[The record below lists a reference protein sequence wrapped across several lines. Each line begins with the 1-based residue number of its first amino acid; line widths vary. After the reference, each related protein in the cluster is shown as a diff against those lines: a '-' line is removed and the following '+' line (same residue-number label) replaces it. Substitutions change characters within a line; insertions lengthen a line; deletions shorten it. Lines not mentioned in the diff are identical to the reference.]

1 MGALGAGLYMLVA
14 TERDA
19 DGGIVEQASPEFA
32 PRGGRIIQPTK
43 LVDESGVPGRYFFSV
58 VYEPDREPGRAVRV
72 LFTRDADAGYILD
85 PPAAQN
91 DSGLFVSTLV
101 LPDIP
106 AGEQQVRAGVLA
118 LLKNESDVEAAATAQ
133 PIDVL
138 NESLPKF
145 VPE

>member
-1 MGALGAGLYMLVA
+1 MNRTGN
-14 TERDA
+14 RD
-19 DGGIVEQASPEFA
+19 GRFECCSPET
-32 PRGGRIIQPTK
+32 PT
-43 LVDESGVPGRYFFSV
+43 PGTFLIHLQHRM
-58 VYEPDREPGRAVRV
+58 
-72 LFTRDADAGYILD
+72 ILGC
-85 PPAAQN
+85 
-91 DSGLFVSTLV
+91 SSSTLV